1 MGTTPPTVWT
11 TPGPKSA
18 FWRQFSPS
26 EVRGDEVWFVVRL
39 PLVNLVVG
47 TGVDPVTS
55 RFSGV
60 RSTN

>member
-1 MGTTPPTVWT
+1 MGL
-11 TPGPKSA
+11 
-18 FWRQFSPS
+18 
-26 EVRGDEVWFVVRL
+26 DECG
-39 PLVNLVVG
+39 LVLVVG